1 MANRAL
7 VMKAMDAMLTA
18 GVDVGNVRRWCRDN
32 GFNPRT
38 FYRHRARIRAE
49 GVWRERSR
57 RQRHS
62 PAVAPPESDAGFCKL
77 RVEWGVENGADYI
90 REELVR
96 IAAQSDVSWRVP
108 SRSTI
113 NRVLARHDLL
123 ERNPAKRP

>member
-32 GFNPRT
+32 GVNPRT

-57 RQRHS
+57 RPRHS
-62 PAVAPPESDAGFCKL
+62 PTVTPPELDAWICKP
-77 RVEWGVENGADYI
+77 RVELGVDNGADYI
-90 REELVR
+90 RDELVR

-108 SRSTI
+108 SPSHTHPG
-113 NRVLARHDLL
+113 VL
-123 ERNPAKRP
+123 RP